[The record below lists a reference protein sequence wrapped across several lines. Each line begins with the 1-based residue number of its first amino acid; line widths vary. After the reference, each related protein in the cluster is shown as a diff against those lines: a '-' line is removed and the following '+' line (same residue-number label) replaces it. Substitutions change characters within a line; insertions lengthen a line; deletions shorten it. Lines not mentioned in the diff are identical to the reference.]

1 MIHSN
6 CGGKSCVDDALV
18 VHRFGHMCMLCV
30 VQVMNI
36 IVWEKA
42 VINVMC
48 RLCHVVVLYC
58 VLQTLGEAVK
68 NPNRSIDDVIWRL
81 KQAFAQVLHWPLDL
95 IHVEKIKVS
104 SLGHHFMSHVSWC
117 VSARGILSHR
127 LFYDSSFC

>member
-1 MIHSN
+1 
-6 CGGKSCVDDALV
+6 
-18 VHRFGHMCMLCV
+18 MLCV
-30 VQVMNI
+30 VQVMNV

-117 VSARGILSHR
+117 VSARGSLSHR